1 MSENKGAGTYGKYL
15 KVPELLSLQRTLS
28 DPPQHDET
36 LFIIIHQVYE
46 LWFKQMLHEVGAVA
60 ACLSSGDTKG
70 ATRLCRRLIE
80 IQRVLV
86 QQVAVLETMTP
97 PDFMQFREHLN
108 PPRDSS
114 RTSSGARVPLRAQG
128 AALPEQ
134 PRGRSARDAH
144 AERRPRRA
152 LAARSMGGS
161 SALAWAG
168 VSGSRG
174 IGSAEV
180 REAKTMAR
188 MRSLLA
194 VYGDRGPLYDLY
206 ILAEAFIE
214 YDENFTHWRQHHVLM
229 VERMIGMKQ
238 GTGGSEGVG
247 YLRTTLAGSASR
259 TSGRSAPT
267 STRTP
272 STGSSAVRAGIR
284 RACADRRASRAR
296 P

>member
-60 ACLSSGDTKG
+60 ACLSAGDTKG

-108 PPRDSS
+108 PASGFQSYQFRALEFRSGLKEPRYLSS
-114 RTSSGARVPLRAQG
+114 
-128 AALPEQ
+128 
-134 PRGRSARDAH
+134 H
-144 AERRPRRA
+144 AEDPLATRMLEDA
-152 LAARSMGGS
+152 LAEPSLRDRWED
-161 SALAWAG
+161 LLR
-168 VSGSRG
+168 SRG
-174 IGSAEV
+174 LEYPVLEDADAPEA

-188 MRSLLA
+188 MQSLLA
-194 VYGDRGPLYDLY
+194 VYRDRGPLYDLY

-214 YDENFTHWRQHHVLM
+214 YDENFMHWRQHHVLM
-229 VERMIGMKQ
+229 VERMIGMKH

-247 YLRTTLAGSASR
+247 YLRTTLDRKCFPDLWEVR
-259 TSGRSAPT
+259 TYISKD
-267 STRTP
+267 
-272 STGSSAVRAGIR
+272 AVYGK
-284 RACADRRASRAR
+284 
-296 P
+296 

>member
-60 ACLSSGDTKG
+60 ACLSAGDTKG

-108 PPRDSS
+108 PASGFQSYQFRALEFRSGLKEPRYLSS
-114 RTSSGARVPLRAQG
+114 
-128 AALPEQ
+128 
-134 PRGRSARDAH
+134 H
-144 AERRPRRA
+144 AEDPLATRMLEDA
-152 LAARSMGGS
+152 LAEPSLRDRWED
-161 SALAWAG
+161 LLR
-168 VSGSRG
+168 SRG
-174 IGSAEV
+174 LEYPVLEDADAPEA

-188 MRSLLA
+188 MQSLLA
-194 VYGDRGPLYDLY
+194 VYRDRGPLYDLY

-214 YDENFTHWRQHHVLM
+214 YDENFMHWRQHHVLM
-229 VERMIGMKQ
+229 VERMIGMKH

-247 YLRTTLAGSASR
+247 YLRTTLDRKCFPDLWEVR
-259 TSGRSAPT
+259 TYISKDDIYGK
-267 STRTP
+267 
-272 STGSSAVRAGIR
+272 
-284 RACADRRASRAR
+284 
-296 P
+296 